1 MIDIHS
7 HILPGL
13 DDGAPN
19 MDVSVG
25 MARLAVASGI
35 RQMVATPHVKTRH
48 YPSKELILEA
58 VSKLQDELHNKGVRL
73 PILPGA
79 EYRINP
85 ELPKRYSKGEILTI
99 NNKGLYLL
107 IEFSD
112 ASVPDYTVNVF
123 DELLLQGAIPVIAH
137 PERNNVFIK
146 DHSRLYD
153 LIARGSLAQL
163 TAGSLTGYYC
173 PVVTDAARAFLE
185 QGLVHF
191 IGSDAHSV
199 SGQLPHFAPA
209 AREILNLVGE
219 EQGRRLLK
227 LNSQKAIRGELIEIG
242 DLKKKA
248 I

>member
-1 MIDIHS
+1 MIDTHS

-25 MARLAVASGI
+25 MARFAVENGI
-35 RQMVATPHVKTRH
+35 RQMVATPHVKTRL
-48 YPSKELILEA
+48 YPSKESILEA
-58 VSKLQDELHNKGVRL
+58 VSKLQEVLINKGVRL

-85 ELPKRYSKGEILTI
+85 ELPKRFSRGELLTI
-99 NNKGLYLL
+99 NNKGRYLL
-107 IEFSD
+107 IEFHD
-112 ASVPDYTVNVF
+112 ESVPDYTANVF
-123 DELLLQGAIPVIAH
+123 DELLLQGAIPIIAH

-146 DHSRLYD
+146 NHSRLYD

-163 TAGSLTGYYC
+163 TACSLTGYYC

-191 IGSDAHSV
+191 VGSDAHSV

-209 AREILNLVGE
+209 AREIMKLTGE

-227 LNSQKAIRGELIEIG
+227 LNPQRALRGELIEVG
-242 DLKKKA
+242 DLEKKA